1 MVRFILLTFGF
12 LGWAFYEMSGGSEF
26 ESASEKHARLHP
38 APAVTVDEV
47 DKEPAQTVAQAEV
60 IDTDPPEQTEV
71 TRVSLNLTTLQE
83 ATEASDDTAQ
93 AIADAVAE
101 EVANVDADT
110 GVAINTDTLTTA
122 SADTPAI
129 IPSLILPNDSGAS
142 NVTEA
147 SVQQAPLGD
156 LRTVTGN
163 RVNVRGG
170 PGTDFGVVFKL
181 AEGASVEVMEDNG
194 DGWVRMRSVETGE
207 EGWMADWLLSRG

>member
-26 ESASEKHARLHP
+26 ESASDRHARLNP
-38 APAVTVDEV
+38 APAVTVAEMDE
-47 DKEPAQTVAQAEV
+47 EPAQTVAAAEV

-71 TRVSLNLTTLQE
+71 TRVSLNLTTLE
-83 ATEASDDTAQ
+83 DATQAADDTAQ
-93 AIADAVAE
+93 AVATAVAE
-101 EVANVDADT
+101 EIANVDNDT

-129 IPSLILPNDSGAS
+129 IPSLILPNDSGAAD
-142 NVTEA
+142 VTEA
-147 SVQQAPLGD
+147 AVQQAPAGD

-181 AEGASVEVMEDNG
+181 VEGASVEVLEDNG
-194 DGWVRMRSVETGE
+194 VCGVT
-207 EGWMADWLLSRG
+207 